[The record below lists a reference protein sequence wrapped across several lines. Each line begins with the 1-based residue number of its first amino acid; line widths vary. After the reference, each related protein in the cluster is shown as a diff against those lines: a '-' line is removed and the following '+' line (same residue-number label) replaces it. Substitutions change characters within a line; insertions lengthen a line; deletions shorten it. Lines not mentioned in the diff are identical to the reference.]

1 MATLPLDMSTTSS
14 PLNYQYDDIVDDT
27 IGDNNDAKSILDDS
41 QNSVIPDAISLTKD
55 DQTNLIQASLKQTSR
70 DDHIHNELS
79 QLAKD
84 SDVHD
89 FRSLMEHRKTEAN
102 EFRITIVCLGLA
114 LISIGIVA
122 NLLFKLI
129 VLCRKRKRQTSTTL
143 LMFSMCLA
151 YLLFLVFYCF
161 KLSIYFNGDNI
172 TKFHIYDTIDNWIYG
187 QFMCKF
193 ISGLPISIKLISR
206 LSILTLIAKRIL
218 AMILCNCNE
227 EICLD
232 LNDLNDD
239 DSEMTNLKQS
249 SVNKPARGGR
259 NSSGKIRKLKLIS
272 KLFEW
277 PILIIVIAII
287 WLVSFMSSWPI
298 FSSYMLNEPSN
309 LINSNKICDSVYLF
323 PDDIK
328 SIGSMYLSYFVYSLI
343 LPCSIILA
351 LLILLYILQSSY
363 CFARMSSPSVSGSS
377 TPVKGSQ
384 AKKSFRSA
392 SSTAS
397 FDEANS
403 SSSQHATSC
412 TRTRRSNLLLW
423 VMFIIHVSTSVP
435 QELYRYLQLRIDFR
449 DENVLDSYL
458 SSILIQP
465 IVRARPYYAMQL
477 IYISEFVLMPLVF
490 ILFHLCSNTGS
501 RYSGDEV
508 RVVKHGCL
516 SHLKEYFHDDE
527 LSKSKTT
534 RKAYLNSNSGRR
546 ALPKAKRIGYSLNED
561 TLLNR
566 DSSAKNEPKL
576 LVGNNTN
583 HKRINSNPSL
593 KPTPFEM
600 AASLNEPK
608 QSQMNAY
615 QNNSNSNVLHV
626 IQHPEWRINIKQQ
639 NQPPQQQQQQQQ
651 QQSMPLSNSY
661 SNNISSY
668 NSNLFNDNLNDNGIQ
683 LPFNYI
689 KTNLYKS

>member
-55 DQTNLIQASLKQTSR
+55 EPSHLIQASLKQTSR
-70 DDHIHNELS
+70 EDHIHNELS

-89 FRSLMEHRKTEAN
+89 FRRLMEHRKAEAN
-102 EFRITIVCLGLA
+102 DFRLTIVCLGLA
-114 LISIGIVA
+114 LISIGIAA

-143 LMFSMCLA
+143 VMFSMCSA

-187 QFMCKF
+187 QFMCKL

-218 AMILCNCNE
+218 ALVLCNCNE
-227 EICLD
+227 EVCLD
-232 LNDLNDD
+232 PNDLNDD
-239 DSEMTNLKQS
+239 DSEMTNLRQS
-249 SVNKPARGGR
+249 SANKPTRSGR
-259 NSSGKIRKLKLIS
+259 NSSGKMRKLKLIS
-272 KLFEW
+272 QLFEW
-277 PILIIVIAII
+277 PILIIVIAIV

-298 FSSYMLNEPSN
+298 FASYMLNEPST
-309 LINSNKICDSVYLF
+309 LINSNNKICDSVYLF

-351 LLILLYILQSSY
+351 LLVLLYVLQSSY
-363 CFARMSSPSVSGSS
+363 CFTRMSSPSASGSS

-384 AKKSFRSA
+384 AAKKSFRSA

-397 FDEANS
+397 LDEAN

-412 TRTRRSNLLLW
+412 ARTRRSSLLLW
-423 VMFIIHVSTSVP
+423 AMFSIHVSTSVP

-449 DENVLDSYL
+449 DESVLDSYL

-477 IYISEFVLMPLVF
+477 IYVSEFVLMPLVF

-501 RYSGDEV
+501 RCSGDEV
-508 RVVKHGCL
+508 SVAKHGCL

-527 LSKSKTT
+527 LTKSKTT
-534 RKAYLNSNSGRR
+534 RRAYLNSNSGSSRR
-546 ALPKAKRIGYSLNED
+546 ALAKAKRIGYSLNED
-561 TLLNR
+561 ALLSR

-576 LVGNNTN
+576 LVGNGTS

-615 QNNSNSNVLHV
+615 QNSSNSNVLHV

-639 NQPPQQQQQQQQ
+639 NQQQQ

-668 NSNLFNDNLNDNGIQ
+668 NSNLYNDNLNDNGIH